1 MMPGRSTPAAPQRSG
16 AAPSA
21 PSLSVHCDGVVHIY
35 RASDG
40 TDVVALR
47 GVDLDVG
54 EGERVALIGPSGSGK
69 STLLTLLS
77 GLLRPSAGRLRIGT
91 TDLGSLDARGLLRF
105 RATGVG
111 TLLQGAGRNLLPY
124 ATPEQNVRFAQQATR
139 RRSRRNLP
147 RPADLLGALGLGDH
161 RHQRLGALSAG
172 EQQRVALAVA
182 VANAPGV
189 LLADEPTSSLDH
201 QYREEVL
208 DLVEQINTQFGTTVV
223 VVTHDPDVGE
233 RLGRT
238 VSMRD
243 GRVGAEGRRGEL
255 YSVVG
260 KDGSVHIPDQLLP
273 DWPAGTLVRVED
285 DDGDLRISRESS

>member
-1 MMPGRSTPAAPQRSG
+1 M
-16 AAPSA
+16 
-21 PSLSVHCDGVVHIY
+21 SLSVQCDGVVHIY

-40 TDVVALR
+40 ADVVALR
-47 GVDLDVG
+47 GVDLAVRS
-54 EGERVALIGPSGSGK
+54 GERVALIGPSGSGK

-91 TDLGSLDARGLLRF
+91 TDLGSLDERALLRF

-139 RRSRRNLP
+139 RRARRTLP
-147 RPADLLGALGLGDH
+147 RPADLLDSLGLAELRH
-161 RHQRLGALSAG
+161 RPLGALSAG

-201 QYREEVL
+201 RYREQVL
-208 DLVEQINTQFGTTVV
+208 DLIDLINTAFGTTVV
-223 VVTHDPDVGE
+223 VVTHDPEVGD

-260 KDGSVHIPDQLLP
+260 KDGSVHIPDQLLA
-273 DWPAGTLVRVED
+273 DWPAGTLVRIED
-285 DDGDLRISRESS
+285 AGGDLRISREPS

>member
-1 MMPGRSTPAAPQRSG
+1 
-16 AAPSA
+16 
-21 PSLSVHCDGVVHIY
+21 
-35 RASDG
+35 
-40 TDVVALR
+40 VALR
-47 GVDLDVG
+47 GVDLDVRA
-54 EGERVALIGPSGSGK
+54 GERVALIGPSGSGK

-91 TDLGSLDARGLLRF
+91 TDLGSLDERALLRF

-139 RRSRRNLP
+139 RRARRTLP
-147 RPADLLGALGLGDH
+147 RPADLLGSLGLADLRH
-161 RHQRLGALSAG
+161 RPLGALSAG

-201 QYREEVL
+201 RYREQVL
-208 DLVEQINTQFGTTVV
+208 DLIDLINTAFGTTVV
-223 VVTHDPDVGE
+223 VVTHDPEVGD

-260 KDGSVHIPDQLLP
+260 KDGSVHIPDQLLA
-273 DWPAGTLVRVED
+273 DWPAGTLVRIED
-285 DDGDLRISRESS
+285 AGGDLRISREPS

>member
-1 MMPGRSTPAAPQRSG
+1 M
-16 AAPSA
+16 
-21 PSLSVHCDGVVHIY
+21 SLSVQCDGVVHIY

-40 TDVVALR
+40 ADVVALR
-47 GVDLDVG
+47 GVDLEVRA
-54 EGERVALIGPSGSGK
+54 GERVALIGPSGSGK

-91 TDLGSLDARGLLRF
+91 TDLGSLDERALLRF

-139 RRSRRNLP
+139 RRARRTLP
-147 RPADLLGALGLGDH
+147 RPADLLDSLGLAELRH
-161 RHQRLGALSAG
+161 RPLGALSAG

-201 QYREEVL
+201 RYREQVL
-208 DLVEQINTQFGTTVV
+208 DLIDLINTAFGTTVV
-223 VVTHDPDVGE
+223 VVTHDPEVGD

-260 KDGSVHIPDQLLP
+260 KDGSVHIPDQLLA
-273 DWPAGTLVRVED
+273 DWPAGTLVRIED
-285 DDGDLRISRESS
+285 AGGDLRISREPS

>member
-1 MMPGRSTPAAPQRSG
+1 M
-16 AAPSA
+16 
-21 PSLSVHCDGVVHIY
+21 SLSVQCDGVVHIY

-40 TDVVALR
+40 ADVVALR
-47 GVDLDVG
+47 GVDLAVRS
-54 EGERVALIGPSGSGK
+54 GERVALIGPSGSGK

-91 TDLGSLDARGLLRF
+91 TDLGSLDERALLRF

-139 RRSRRNLP
+139 RRIRRTLP
-147 RPADLLGALGLGDH
+147 RPADLLGSLGLADL
-161 RHQRLGALSAG
+161 RNRPLGALSAG

-201 QYREEVL
+201 RYREQVL
-208 DLVEQINTQFGTTVV
+208 DLIDLINTAFGTTVV
-223 VVTHDPDVGE
+223 VVTHDPEVGD

-260 KDGSVHIPDQLLP
+260 KDGSVHIPDQLLA
-273 DWPAGTLVRVED
+273 DWPAGTLVRIED
-285 DDGDLRISRESS
+285 AGGDLRISREPS

>member
-1 MMPGRSTPAAPQRSG
+1 M
-16 AAPSA
+16 
-21 PSLSVHCDGVVHIY
+21 SLSVQCDGVVHIY

-40 TDVVALR
+40 ADVVALR
-47 GVDLDVG
+47 GVDLEVRA
-54 EGERVALIGPSGSGK
+54 GERVALIGPSGSGK

-77 GLLRPSAGRLRIGT
+77 GLLLPSAGRLRIGT
-91 TDLGSLDARGLLRF
+91 TDLGSLDERALLRF

-139 RRSRRNLP
+139 RRARRTLP
-147 RPADLLGALGLGDH
+147 RPADLLGSLGLADLRH
-161 RHQRLGALSAG
+161 RPLGALSAG

-189 LLADEPTSSLDH
+189 LLADEPTSNLDH
-201 QYREEVL
+201 RYREQVL
-208 DLVEQINTQFGTTVV
+208 DLIDLINTAFGTTVV
-223 VVTHDPDVGE
+223 VVTHDPEVGD

-260 KDGSVHIPDQLLP
+260 KDGSVHIPDQLLA
-273 DWPAGTLVRVED
+273 DWPAGTLVRIED
-285 DDGDLRISRESS
+285 AGGDLRISREPS